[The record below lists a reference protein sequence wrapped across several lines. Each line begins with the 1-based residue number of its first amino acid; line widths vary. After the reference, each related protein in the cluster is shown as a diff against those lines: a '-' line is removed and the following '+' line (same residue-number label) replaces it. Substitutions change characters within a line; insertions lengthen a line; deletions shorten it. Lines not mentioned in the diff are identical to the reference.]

1 MKQVL
6 TITLKRQQNGRG
18 NECDGERAD
27 GAAASS
33 ESKPLMG
40 EEEDRL
46 GGGAKVRKPA
56 QIKLGSRKRG
66 RSNEN
71 NPKWLLLR
79 MVFLPSSQ
87 QPPCD

>member
-1 MKQVL
+1 MKQAL
-6 TITLKRQQNGRG
+6 PIAPKRQQNGRG
-18 NECDGERAD
+18 NERGGERAD
-27 GAAASS
+27 GAA
-33 ESKPLMG
+33 SKPLMG

-46 GGGAKVRKPA
+46 WWWGGGVKVRKPA